1 MVTVKVLFAG
11 LLIVAFAP
19 SQGLVPDKVRS
30 ARDAEVVRAIQ
41 EELLTPY
48 ARQNL
53 GIGYFTPVLS
63 AQTLAICPPVPT
75 VPCISQFDLNQAR
88 NEAIN
93 GMWSFPLAKIF
104 AEENGIPR
112 QIDPLPGVLIGVA
125 PPNVRRPLVVSISTP
140 VYEKEEALV
149 LVQFAR
155 QVSWLVSLV
164 NSSGQWRV
172 HKRVIIADR

>member
-1 MVTVKVLFAG
+1 MLFIG
-11 LLIVAFAP
+11 LLIAAFAP
-19 SQGLVPDKVRS
+19 SQGQVPDKARS

-53 GIGYFTPVLS
+53 GIGDFTPVLS

-88 NEAIN
+88 SEAIN
-93 GMWSFPLAKIF
+93 GTWSSSLASKF
-104 AEENGIPR
+104 AEENGIAR
-112 QIDPLPGVLIGVA
+112 HIDPLPGVLIGVA
-125 PPNVRRPLVVSISTP
+125 PSNVRRPLVVRISTP

-149 LVQFAR
+149 LVQFAH
-155 QVSWLVSLV
+155 QVTWLVSLV
-164 NSSGQWRV
+164 DTSGQWRV
-172 HKRVIIADR
+172 HTKITTADR